1 MKLHRKLDAQSTPL
15 LGPLALAIG
24 NFDGVHRGH
33 QSILDATRS
42 AASRLCLEPA
52 AMTFAPLPREYF
64 ATLRGDKALAPAR
77 LMSVTEKLA
86 AFVQSH
92 MRHVFIPHFNHTFA
106 SLTPLEFMA
115 ALRHLNVKWLM
126 VGEDFRFGAK
136 RAGDVAMLREYGSAH
151 GFEVE
156 TMADIADANGK
167 TNGERISSTAIRSAL
182 GNGDLSA
189 ATRMLGRPYS
199 IVGRVTHGKKLGRT
213 LGFPTANVTLTG
225 RKPALAG
232 VFAVKFKLVTR
243 GLEGVV
249 RTSAEKSANAASS
262 FLGVA
267 NLGTNPVVSI
277 ENRHHLEVF
286 LFDFPNK
293 NSENGLY
300 GKRVQVEFIEK
311 IRDEQNFAGPDA
323 LNALVVQMQDDC
335 AVAKRILKIGT

>member
-1 MKLHRKLDAQSTPL
+1 MKLHRKLEAQL
-15 LGPLALAIG
+15 VPLALAIG

-33 QSILDATRS
+33 QAILDAARN
-42 AASRLCLEPA
+42 AASRLGLQPA
-52 AMTFAPLPREYF
+52 AMTFTPLPREYF
-64 ATLRGDKALAPAR
+64 AKLRGDPALAPAR

-86 AFVQSH
+86 AFAHSQ
-92 MRHVFIPHFNHTFA
+92 MQHVFIPHFNQAFA
-106 SLTPLEFMA
+106 SLTPHEFMS
-115 ALRHLNVKWLM
+115 ALSAMNVKWLM

-136 RAGDVAMLREYGSAH
+136 RAGDVAMLREYGIVH
-151 GFEVE
+151 GFTVE
-156 TMADIADANGK
+156 TMADIADANG
-167 TNGERISSTAIRSAL
+167 ERISSTAVRHAL
-182 GNGDLSA
+182 GNGDLIT

-213 LGFPTANVTLTG
+213 LGFPTANVALTG
-225 RKPALAG
+225 RKPAIAG

-249 RTSAEKSANAASS
+249 RTSATNADAL
-262 FLGVA
+262 FGVA

-286 LFDFPNK
+286 LFDYSVN
-293 NSENGLY
+293 LY

-323 LNALVVQMQDDC
+323 LTALVAQMHDDC
-335 AVAKRILKIGT
+335 AAAKRILKIGK